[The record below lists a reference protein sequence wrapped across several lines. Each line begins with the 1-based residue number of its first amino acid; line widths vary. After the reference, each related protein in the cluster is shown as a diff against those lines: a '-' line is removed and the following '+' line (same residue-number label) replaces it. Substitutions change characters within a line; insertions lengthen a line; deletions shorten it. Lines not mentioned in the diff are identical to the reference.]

1 VEGREGKGGREDERM
16 IRRDD
21 ETTREDKRTR
31 GQEDE
36 RMKE

>member
-21 ETTREDKRTR
+21 ETMRD
-31 GQEDE
+31 DE
-36 RMKE
+36 RVKG